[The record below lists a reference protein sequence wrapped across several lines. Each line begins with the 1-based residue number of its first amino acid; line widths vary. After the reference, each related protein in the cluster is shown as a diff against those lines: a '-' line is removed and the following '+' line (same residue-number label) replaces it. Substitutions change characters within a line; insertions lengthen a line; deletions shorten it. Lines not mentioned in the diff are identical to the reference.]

1 MESLEK
7 RKTSKNTPEN
17 IDTIY
22 KKSPKNIKLLPQKIP
37 LIVWIFPLFFLVI
50 ALISLYLN
58 FFVVRYE
65 AVDTVLFHTYNIV
78 YQSNGKE
85 VGTLI
90 ELLAFPVPWGGIFIY
105 LMLGV
110 LFGIPVLAY
119 YKNAKA
125 PEK

>member
-7 RKTSKNTPEN
+7 RKTSKNIPEN
-17 IDTIY
+17 V
-22 KKSPKNIKLLPQKIP
+22 KLSPRKIP
-37 LIVWIFPLFFLVI
+37 LIAWIFPLFFLAI

-58 FFVVRYE
+58 LFVVRYE

-90 ELLAFPVPWGGIFIY
+90 ELLAFPVPWGGIFMY
-105 LMLGV
+105 FMLGV
-110 LFGIPVLAY
+110 LFGIPILAY
-119 YKNAKA
+119 YKNSKA